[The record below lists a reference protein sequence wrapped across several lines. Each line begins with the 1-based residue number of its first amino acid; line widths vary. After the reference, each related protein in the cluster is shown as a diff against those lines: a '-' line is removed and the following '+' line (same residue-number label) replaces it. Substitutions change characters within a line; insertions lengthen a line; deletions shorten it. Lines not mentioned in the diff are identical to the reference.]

1 MLWYG
6 DLLIVEKIGGS
17 ADTIWLPGDVC
28 KPNSTNGSPG
38 VAPCTSR
45 GSYFRIRQ
53 QALLGHGSN
62 DPVDT
67 GGGVNI
73 IPGSQYKS
81 FASAFVDDTSDP
93 ARPTLWVFGTSDCV
107 GWNKPT
113 GCAFNTSAP
122 DHPWIPCNC
131 PGGTVARGEV
141 WAMWSSDPLLSKSSW
156 RYKKVLSLPPEIGV
170 CNTDVTRGP
179 GGEHVMVLEQMV
191 YMDGN
196 CNETLRFVLN
206 IERTQKCFRGMNV
219 RSTVSILAIVSTE
232 LSIKIANGV
241 DAGGQGYRNLFAQTG
256 MRTDKSYTNFQTK
269 ARKHNAGRFTETN
282 SSPPAAANSLTRVR
296 FIRRKRSL

>member
-1 MLWYG
+1 VLWYG

-17 ADTIWLPGDVC
+17 ADTIWLLGDVC

-206 IERTQKCFRGMNV
+206 IERTQNCFRGMNV
-219 RSTVSILAIVSTE
+219 RSVCP
-232 LSIKIANGV
+232 
-241 DAGGQGYRNLFAQTG
+241 
-256 MRTDKSYTNFQTK
+256 
-269 ARKHNAGRFTETN
+269 GRCFN
-282 SSPPAAANSLTRVR
+282 
-296 FIRRKRSL
+296 